1 MKKLFIALSAA
12 VFALVAC
19 NKEAPVVE
27 NEPAEATKLAFD
39 FNVKHSDDTKAVK
52 TAWETGDKI
61 YVFFEGVFGEGK
73 YLTLTYDFSTTSW
86 NPNLNELAVGDFS
99 DGAVNM
105 HAVFFPFEQ
114 PEITAVDEGFTF
126 KTKSEGHT
134 AATAGLGI
142 YTYYMEDSITGTA
155 ATAGDTRTLSGT
167 LSMTLPA
174 GFVQFYIPANGSE
187 YNEDYRYRLSIEGVK
202 PMACVAYNA
211 VYKFG
216 GHTGAQAS
224 VAKVENNFSTRV
236 VNAAQPMW
244 GYKYG
249 DGIAFSGVIDGTWSS
264 AADHIIYLFDT
275 EAAAKTKTVE
285 TTLASHAA
293 VKFTS
298 VNIWGPAA
306 TAPGTVSAA
315 GVQWGTFN
323 LGATVAGT
331 EEASFGWYFTWG
343 DIIPQR
349 SREVSHYLIWG
360 YGSQRYWENETIHG
374 EALKDMPVDL
384 TGDYAIYDAAKA
396 FLGPEWRMPTHLE
409 QVSLID
415 YYGRF
420 FGINGALVA
429 NTDQGNSENYITF
442 PKAGRWTSTKATWD
456 DSVFQEDDGSSLS
469 STSSFED
476 YVPGGQILVDY
487 SLEFV
492 APDVVNASKSGRR
505 QRGRTVRPVQGTS
518 GTRGEYLKAWD

>member
-1 MKKLFIALSAA
+1 MKKLFIALSAV

-39 FNVKHSDDTKAVK
+39 FNVNRSDDTKAVK
-52 TAWETGDKI
+52 TAWEIGDKI
-61 YVFFEGVFGEGK
+61 YVFFEDISGEGK
-73 YLTLTYDFSTTSW
+73 YLTLSYNGSAWTSSTNTLTVSDFGGDGSTVT
-86 NPNLNELAVGDFS
+86 
-99 DGAVNM
+99 M

-142 YTYYMEDSITGTA
+142 YTYYMTNTPES
-155 ATAGDTRTLSGT
+155 ATCTVTVDGEIKTLGGT

-174 GFVQFYIPANGSE
+174 GFVQFYIPAAGGK
-187 YNEDYRYRLSIEGVK
+187 YNADYKYRLSIEGVK

-211 VYKFG
+211 VYKYG
-216 GHTGAQAS
+216 GHTDGQAS

-249 DGIAFSGVIDGTWSS
+249 EGIAFSGIIDGTWDS
-264 AADHIIYLFDT
+264 ATDHIIYLFDT
-275 EAAAKTKTVE
+275 EAAAKTKTVNAA
-285 TTLASHAA
+285 LVSHGA
-293 VKFTS
+293 VNFTS
-298 VNIWGPAA
+298 VGSWGPAA
-306 TAPGTVSAA
+306 TAPSTVSAA

-349 SREVSHYLIWG
+349 SRTESHYLYWG

-409 QVSLID
+409 QVSLIQD
-415 YYGRF
+415 YGWS
-420 FGINGALVA
+420 FGNNGALVA
-429 NTDQGNSENYITF
+429 NTAQGNLENYITF
-442 PKAGRWTSTKATWD
+442 PKAGRWSSSKATWD

-469 STSSFED
+469 STTNLEE
-476 YVPGGQILVDY
+476 YVPGGQVLVDY

-492 APDVVNASKSGRR
+492 APDAVNASKSGRR
-505 QRGRTVRPVQGTS
+505 QRGRTVRPV
-518 GTRGEYLKAWD
+518 RDLN